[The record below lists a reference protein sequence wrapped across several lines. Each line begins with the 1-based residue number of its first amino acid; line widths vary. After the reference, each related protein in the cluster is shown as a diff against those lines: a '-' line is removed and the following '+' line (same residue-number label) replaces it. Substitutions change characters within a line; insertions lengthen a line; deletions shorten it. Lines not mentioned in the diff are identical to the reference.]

1 MVVFRQDA
9 FLPDLVSAHPNQKP
23 YLSNATSTDA
33 SCSRSAYTLRQREPA
48 ERIRIMGGRV
58 CKADLA
64 RAHDTTAAGDAEL
77 FPSSTR

>member
-23 YLSNATSTDA
+23 LLVQRHKHGR
-33 SCSRSAYTLRQREPA
+33 SCSRSAYTVRQREPA